1 MKLGMAMA
9 APEHRALAPEEGYD
23 PRMRRLLVPAAAAL
37 LLALPAQA
45 YNEAVHHFLTR
56 RAFAG
61 REAWLAEPLAAP
73 MPADHDAFRAR
84 FWRLASQLPDAALRA
99 EFLARFPTAASLDEW
114 SFKEFLMLDPAAKVH
129 GLEPTPEDLPQPRGA
144 LLPLASRWPDDDQ
157 RNRKRYQRDAARE
170 IKKGPD
176 GQPLPFDPATLWM
189 GSLSGTSS
197 QGHAHYGLL
206 PPPLSDDT
214 EVLKKDPRHFG
225 IPKEVQVFGVEF
237 AQLYAD
243 LALVARQSGLPAGP
257 WLEAAFAGASFHH
270 LEDVAN
276 QIHTIQ
282 VGIFEFFEAAF
293 LQSKLRDLRTLGGL
307 LGERASLPTLG
318 LRLVSNHHL
327 LLEDLF
333 AKRVAEAEA
342 GRPQAPEVTAAIAA
356 LELDDVPFEA
366 PARVAIAA
374 AQAHDKGAV
383 AALMRTLIDQSSLE
397 GPDCYRLIWQISKPS
412 VRDGRGHA
420 YDGAKGDD
428 PEQYIEQDHPRAR
441 ELLAQ
446 FYGLEGKGLRRATTG
461 LRLWQET
468 HEAEAARPGADQ
480 VAVERTLRM
489 LLAYHRAA
497 ATRRAAYVPSPD
509 GGLPIAWGW
518 PAGALLAVVLVAFG
532 VRRIARRR
540 W

>member
-1 MKLGMAMA
+1 M
-9 APEHRALAPEEGYD
+9 H
-23 PRMRRLLVPAAAAL
+23 RLLVPAAAAL
-37 LLALPAQA
+37 LLSLPAQA

-61 REAWLAEPLAAP
+61 RSAWLAEPLAAP

-84 FWRLASQLPDAALRA
+84 FWTLASQVPDAALRA
-99 EFLARFPTAASLDEW
+99 EFLARFPTAAALDAW

-129 GLEPTPEDLPQPRGA
+129 GLEPTPDDLPQPRGT

-157 RNRKRYQRDAARE
+157 RNRRRYQRDAARE
-170 IKKGPD
+170 IVKGPD

-225 IPKEVQVFGVEF
+225 IPKNVQVFGVEF

-243 LALVARQSGLPAGP
+243 LALVARQSRQPAGT

-282 VGIFEFFEAAF
+282 VGIFEFFEAAY

-307 LGERASLPTLG
+307 LGERASLQTLG

-342 GRPQAPEVTAAIAA
+342 GKPQVPELTAALAS
-356 LELDDVPFEA
+356 LETDDVPFES
-366 PARVAIAA
+366 PARVAIEAA
-374 AQAHDKGAV
+374 RAHGKGAV

-397 GPDCYRLIWQISKPS
+397 GPDCYRLIWQVSKPT
-412 VRDGRGHA
+412 VRDGRGHE

-428 PEQYIEQDHPRAR
+428 PDQYLEQDHPRAK
-441 ELLAQ
+441 EVLAA
-446 FYGLEGKGLRRATTG
+446 FYALEGKGLRRATTG
-461 LRLWQET
+461 LRLWLEL
-468 HEAEAARPGADQ
+468 HEAEGARAGADLE
-480 VAVERTLRM
+480 AVERTLRM
-489 LLAYHRAA
+489 LLGYHREAA
-497 ATRRAAYVPSPD
+497 ARRAAYVPAPD
-509 GGLPIAWGW
+509 NGLPIAWGW
-518 PAGALLAVVLVAFG
+518 PAGVLLLLALVALG